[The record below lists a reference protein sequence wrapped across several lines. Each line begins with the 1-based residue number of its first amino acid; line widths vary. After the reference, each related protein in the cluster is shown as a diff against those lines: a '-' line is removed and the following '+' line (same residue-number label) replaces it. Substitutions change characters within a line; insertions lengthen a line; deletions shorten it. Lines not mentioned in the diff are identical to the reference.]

1 MAGQLD
7 LIDPQKRL
15 ETFEKISS
23 EGLLGVSKET
33 IRGNEYYV
41 FSESPDNLLGY
52 YQLGLTH
59 GEWTHVVFEDQQ
71 IPYSETLSR
80 SYQLANSLQ
89 NIYGIEKGDKV
100 AFSMRNYP
108 EWMFAYMAV
117 TSIGAVAVPLNS
129 WWQGDELEYGL
140 NNSESKLFIA
150 DQERLERLG
159 NKCPD
164 IKRISVR
171 SENPDHSDIDFY
183 KVIENQ
189 NKTLDN
195 EVAVSPDDD
204 ASIMYTS
211 GSTGHPKGVVSSHR
225 SVMFAPFYWIAL
237 QTLLKESSD
246 EENLGIMDE
255 GDQAAVLVSVPLFH
269 VTGSHAIFL
278 LSIPVGRKTVL
289 MHKWDPEVALDLIER
304 EKISDFTGVPTMSY
318 ELVEAQK
325 RTQEI
330 YHL

>member
-1 MAGQLD
+1 MKNYT
-7 LIDPQKRL
+7 LI
-15 ETFEKISS
+15 
-23 EGLLGVSKET
+23 LG
-33 IRGNEYYV
+33 
-41 FSESPDNLLGY
+41 ESPSKGARSPILWNKTYEHLNIDQKMYPKDIIPDDFDNEIVKIFKDKFYLG
-52 YQLGLTH
+52 
-59 GEWTHVVFEDQQ
+59 
-71 IPYSETLSR
+71 
-80 SYQLANSLQ
+80 
-89 NIYGIEKGDKV
+89 
-100 AFSMRNYP
+100 
-108 EWMFAYMAV
+108 
-117 TSIGAVAVPLNS
+117 GAVAVPLNS

-140 NNSESKLFIA
+140 NNSDSKLFIA

-183 KVIENQ
+183 TVIENQ

-246 EENLGIMDE
+246 EENLGIMDINK
-255 GDQAAVLVSVPLFH
+255 VLKP
-269 VTGSHAIFL
+269 
-278 LSIPVGRKTVL
+278 
-289 MHKWDPEVALDLIER
+289 
-304 EKISDFTGVPTMSY
+304 
-318 ELVEAQK
+318 
-325 RTQEI
+325 
-330 YHL
+330 